1 MKYFFI
7 ILIPFLLEACMQN
20 PNKRVSVNTYNVSE
34 KQNDTTN
41 SGLLKSNFTDSL
53 IQEKSTQPDT
63 VIYTYES
70 QYSKGDT
77 IIGDY
82 KVLCFIR
89 FNGEFLPAKYYGDS
103 IAYID
108 ENTELLLDVQ
118 YNEKTILSTTLTR
131 ESFQEKL
138 EFSDENI
145 QNYAL
150 STVTN
155 FRVEKDTLKMEVSLS
170 IPDTDFVYSFELSIA
185 NNGDFLIKD
194 VTLIDDKDD
203 IWE

>member
-1 MKYFFI
+1 MKKFI
-7 ILIPFLLEACMQN
+7 CLIYLLVLLGACKQN
-20 PNKRVSVNTYNVSE
+20 PNKGVSINHNIIDEQIDSIIV
-34 KQNDTTN
+34 
-41 SGLLKSNFTDSL
+41 DSL
-53 IQEKSTQPDT
+53 LPKNTSDT
-63 VIYTYES
+63 VIYKYES
-70 QYSKGDT
+70 NYSKGDT
-77 IIGDY
+77 TIGNY
-82 KVLCFIR
+82 KMSCLIR
-89 FNGEFLPAKYYGDS
+89 PNGEFLPAKYYGDS

-118 YNEKTILSTTLTR
+118 YNERTILSTTLTR
-131 ESFQEKL
+131 ESFQENL